1 MLLFTVLFLLIA
13 NSLRSSE
20 MSNNLEN
27 EKQCKIKIT
36 EKNNQSLTNYRNNE
50 NIYHLTC

>member
-27 EKQCKIKIT
+27 EKLLSDTNQTEIIIT
-36 EKNNQSLTNYRNNE
+36 PRASLL
-50 NIYHLTC
+50 IHL